1 MVVIAENWRNHA
13 GSAIDSQQLAEFVYD
28 DLRKHDVAPQIDPS
42 AVTEL
47 QSKRSDFGS
56 MTIAQIG
63 KTLGAQQVLYI
74 NVTESSMTSP
84 IGSDS
89 LAGKCTARVKIVDV
103 DTGEATWPRDEMDG
117 YPVTVKTP
125 LLEAHSDSD
134 DAALRRALQEKVAA
148 SIARLFYKAPT
159 EE

>member
-1 MVVIAENWRNHA
+1 
-13 GSAIDSQQLAEFVYD
+13 
-28 DLRKHDVAPQIDPS
+28 
-42 AVTEL
+42 
-47 QSKRSDFGS
+47 
-56 MTIAQIG
+56 
-63 KTLGAQQVLYI
+63 
-74 NVTESSMTSP
+74 
-84 IGSDS
+84 
-89 LAGKCTARVKIVDV
+89 
-103 DTGEATWPRDEMDG
+103 MDG